1 MTNLSYCN
9 WIKFLNITN
18 LISALFIV
26 SISIFH
32 YEKIHNITLYIFA
45 TTFVLG
51 YLFEKRWKAFA
62 WTKYSYFFLM
72 FIIYYLLTIVWM
84 PFEERQDYSMKM
96 LEYRLVFLGI
106 GIVGILGLNKYH
118 KFKYYVWVL
127 GSTSLLASL
136 YILGKTIF
144 ITGFSAEFLRYM
156 SSVRSEINYHMA
168 FNYYLN
174 ISNVLV
180 IYVLLKNEKR
190 KPITYFYIIS
200 LLINYVVLLT
210 SDGRIGFLTSIIILI
225 MPLIALSL
233 KQKKLAIVLSVL
245 FLSTCSFIFFQKD
258 RVNNIS
264 IPDDPRTFIWKNS
277 IELIKESAMGYGTG
291 DAIVHF
297 SNKVTS
303 DSLFVEKCGN
313 DPIFIVIERNR
324 IVCIHSHNL
333 FLQSMLEFGVIGL
346 IVSLMLYLI
355 PFMISFSVQ
364 FKERLAII
372 FVILTTF
379 LQTLTDYIS
388 AVPIIIYLL
397 VMIVLFNHAEK
408 EKLLSKNPLK

>member
-127 GSTSLLASL
+127 GSTSLP
-136 YILGKTIF
+136 IN
-144 ITGFSAEFLRYM
+144 
-156 SSVRSEINYHMA
+156 SSS
-168 FNYYLN
+168 
-174 ISNVLV
+174 
-180 IYVLLKNEKR
+180 K
-190 KPITYFYIIS
+190 
-200 LLINYVVLLT
+200 
-210 SDGRIGFLTSIIILI
+210 IIL
-225 MPLIALSL
+225 SGS
-233 KQKKLAIVLSVL
+233 AISG
-245 FLSTCSFIFFQKD
+245 
-258 RVNNIS
+258 S
-264 IPDDPRTFIWKNS
+264 I
-277 IELIKESAMGYGTG
+277 L
-291 DAIVHF
+291 
-297 SNKVTS
+297 
-303 DSLFVEKCGN
+303 
-313 DPIFIVIERNR
+313 
-324 IVCIHSHNL
+324 
-333 FLQSMLEFGVIGL
+333 
-346 IVSLMLYLI
+346 
-355 PFMISFSVQ
+355 
-364 FKERLAII
+364 
-372 FVILTTF
+372 
-379 LQTLTDYIS
+379 
-388 AVPIIIYLL
+388 
-397 VMIVLFNHAEK
+397 
-408 EKLLSKNPLK
+408 